1 MPIQWAVGG
10 MQIAEFPTSL
20 HPRIFQTHKCCLAG
34 RSQQSDSDRDL
45 GMAAKIINIGQIAS
59 TTAVCHVSAAC
70 KNHVLA
76 VGKFRLHAIEPVA
89 DF

>member
-1 MPIQWAVGG
+1 MVPI
-10 MQIAEFPTSL
+10 PHKLTSKD
-20 HPRIFQTHKCCLAG
+20 FQTHACCLAG
-34 RSQQSDSDRDL
+34 RSQQSDSDRGL
-45 GMAAKIINIGQIAS
+45 GMAAKVTNIGQIAS